1 MAVKRIDSLPSKQE
15 LDVWLSDHG
24 YAFDDV
30 QSLSDTKSADLAE
43 LLSFLDIKT
52 VGDLVEHV
60 AVERR
65 WL

>member
-1 MAVKRIDSLPSKQE
+1 MEFEDLKT
-15 LDVWLSDHG
+15 WLSDHG

-30 QSLSDTKSADLAE
+30 QALSDTSSADIVA

-52 VGDLVEHV
+52 VGDLVEHI